1 LKTRLSFLLL
11 LGCANYSSGYFW
23 QPLKCYT
30 ATWQGK
36 GQVCSGNY
44 SGRTCARSQA
54 EIEEY
59 AGKLETTLNTGR
71 VGLSQFLLVLF
82 SLHAPSPLCPFSPL
96 FPYLASHP
104 AFWISRLPSLVVLSS
119 TSEIVSDGCWQVVW
133 SNASKISVTGKILP
147 VLRNWCWP
155 LHTQNVISMKK

>member
-1 LKTRLSFLLL
+1 MHCRQESPSDAKSRMKSIGRQGKILNTRLSFLLL
-11 LGCANYSSGYFW
+11 LGCAKYSSGYFW

-59 AGKLETTLNTGR
+59 AGKLENTLNTGR
-71 VGLSQFLLVLF
+71 VGLSQFLLLSF
-82 SLHAPSPLCPFSPL
+82 SLPASSSLFTPLS
-96 FPYLASHP
+96 
-104 AFWISRLPSLVVLSS
+104 ISRLPSHFVIRFLYLSPAIPRCPLLKS
-119 TSEIVSDGCWQVVW
+119 YQMDVGRWYG
-133 SNASKISVTGKILP
+133 AM
-147 VLRNWCWP
+147 LRRFP
-155 LHTQNVISMKK
+155 

>member
-11 LGCANYSSGYFW
+11 LGCAKYSSGYFW

-36 GQVCSGNY
+36 GQVCIGNY
-44 SGRTCARSQA
+44 SGRTCARAQA

-71 VGLSQFLLVLF
+71 VGLSQFLLASF
-82 SLHAPSPLCPFSPL
+82 SLHAPSSLFTL
-96 FPYLASHP
+96 FPFLACHP
-104 AFWISRLPSLVVLSS
+104 SFWISRLLPSLVVHF
-119 TSEIVSDGCWQVVW
+119 
-133 SNASKISVTGKILP
+133 SNRIRWMLAGGMEQCFEDF
-147 VLRNWCWP
+147 RDR
-155 LHTQNVISMKK
+155 

>member
-1 LKTRLSFLLL
+1 VKTHKMYQMKSIGRQGISLKTRLSFLLL
-11 LGCANYSSGYFW
+11 LGCAKYSSGYFW
-23 QPLKCYT
+23 QPLKCHT

-82 SLHAPSPLCPFSPL
+82 SLHAPSSLFTPLS
-96 FPYLASHP
+96 
-104 AFWISRLPSLVVLSS
+104 ISRLPSRFLDLSPAIPRRTVV
-119 TSEIVSDGCWQVVW
+119 
-133 SNASKISVTGKILP
+133 
-147 VLRNWCWP
+147 
-155 LHTQNVISMKK
+155 HF

>member
-1 LKTRLSFLLL
+1 MKTHKMYQMKSIGRQGISLKTRLSFLLL
-11 LGCANYSSGYFW
+11 LGCAKYSSGYFW
-23 QPLKCYT
+23 QPLKCHT

-82 SLHAPSPLCPFSPL
+82 SLHAPSSLFTPLS
-96 FPYLASHP
+96 
-104 AFWISRLPSLVVLSS
+104 ISRLPSRFLDLSPAIPRRTVV
-119 TSEIVSDGCWQVVW
+119 
-133 SNASKISVTGKILP
+133 
-147 VLRNWCWP
+147 
-155 LHTQNVISMKK
+155 HF